1 MLMLLT
7 WIPALLAL
15 VLLIYAVLALRK
27 RHWGSASF
35 RLFLSLALF
44 VIAAAS
50 GLVSVATRGYQALIQ
65 ETVAA
70 TVSIEP
76 LSEQRYRA
84 VFEFP
89 DGRTETFELA
99 GDALYVDAHILKWHS
114 RANILGLRTMYELDR
129 VAGRYDLLDDE
140 QTQPRTVYS
149 LAQPK
154 PLELD
159 MFTAVKRYPQLESL
173 VDARYGSATF
183 VPARESKRY
192 AVLVSTT
199 GLLAR
204 EMQ

>member
-1 MLMLLT
+1 MLTLLT

-15 VLLIYAVLALRK
+15 VLLVYAVLALKQR
-27 RHWGSASF
+27 RWGGAAF
-35 RLFLSLALF
+35 GGFLSLALF

-50 GLVSVATRGYQALIQ
+50 GLVSVATRGYQSLIQ

-76 LSEQRYRA
+76 LDLQRYRA

-99 GDALYVDAHILKWHS
+99 GDSLYVDAHILKWHP
-114 RANILGLRTMYELDR
+114 RANLLGLRTMYELDR
-129 VAGRYDLLDDE
+129 VAGRYDGLDDE

-149 LAQPK
+149 LAQEK

-159 MFTAVKRYPQLESL
+159 MFTAVKRYQQLETL
-173 VDARYGSATF
+173 VDARYSSATF
-183 VPARESKRY
+183 VPADEAKRY

-204 EMQ
+204 ELQ